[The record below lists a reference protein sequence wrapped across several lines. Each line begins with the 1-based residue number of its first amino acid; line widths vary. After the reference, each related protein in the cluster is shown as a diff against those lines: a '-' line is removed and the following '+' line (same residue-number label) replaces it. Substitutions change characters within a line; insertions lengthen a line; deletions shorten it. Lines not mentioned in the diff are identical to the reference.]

1 MMKKYITPAW
11 TVKSFYVKERLL
23 MGSEIDT
30 EITDGGAVKESS
42 ADWGDDSNEDAI
54 WQEW

>member
-1 MMKKYITPAW
+1 MKKYITPAW

-30 EITDGGAVKESS
+30 EITDGGAVKDSS